1 MVRIRLNL
9 GRARKKGATEIPPAV
24 LRLRR
29 WLSPASAVAL
39 LMALWRLACDL
50 GLAGRFAVPQGLFS
64 HWQVWMALAIIL
76 QVLDMKLGRDD
87 RTGPATS

>member
-1 MVRIRLNL
+1 MVRVRLNL
-9 GRARKKGATEIPPAV
+9 GKIRKQGETEVPPAV

-29 WLSPASAVAL
+29 WLSPASVVAL
-39 LMALWRLACDL
+39 AMALWRLACDL
-50 GLAGRFAVPQGLFS
+50 GLAGRFAVTEGLFS

-76 QVLDMKLGRDD
+76 QVLDLKLGRHD